1 MAEYVLGK
9 DLKGIG
15 GFFKRFTK
23 GKTAAQVDAEQTLK
37 ARDYTTTYGQLQQE
51 YQTALLNEN
60 IPEGAMFDSK
70 ENWDQF
76 RIGEVKRMANSPY
89 SFELAKKIKVL
100 GQDKVLSRM
109 PSNIAEEALTS
120 EFDDP
125 REAKRFDLEST
136 LQTLY
141 TDTDGS
147 DKVDPQVR
155 TSVIG
160 EDGGVS
166 ARTNNL
172 TATGASQNETN
183 DEGIGG
189 ISLAQLDAIIEADR
203 IIKQQ
208 GTGGKIDDIT
218 RGFNQAAFS
227 ENALN
232 AILGTNRGDTITGIT
247 SAAEVLKNQG
257 YTIDTLKSPTIA
269 TGTQPQ
275 TTRRGTKQVDTS
287 LNVATEDSNLKAPK
301 INYGSYVVDTTSPSV
316 VKAKELAINY
326 APGTILSDQ
335 EIQDLSQGLSPG
347 FQKSLQN
354 TLRTNNKQLEVLNT
368 RLAAEKRKDPNSQ
381 TVKNLENSIARI
393 GDSTDRAINKIL
405 TNIEDDAASRATS
418 EQKVAT
424 QVSNTLKNK
433 LDVVSTGV
441 FSEAELK
448 NQNASLT
455 KEVRSLTALKFK
467 GLTENKQKL
476 AKQIL
481 GSNKNMLQLTKN
493 PGVFNDLANLSG
505 EEFLTKY
512 SNTDGTLNT
521 TALYGNDF
529 SPAAVAVLDKT
540 VTQAQVNA
548 LDKAIKAGNKTEV
561 DRLIKEINLSEADSA
576 VLAKELQNTGGD
588 FRGGFAADPRNS
600 RFRAMYFAMLSE
612 LPIDGEQY
620 KTLTE
625 TNGIYANIVEMG
637 MLNASGLNNALAME
651 DQMVQNANA
660 TKISGQASDINKR
673 YLDLRADILNNEKD
687 LNDNLPLLQ
696 EFNEQLKIEAE
707 RDNNAYT
714 YSLYINNRAN
724 VIKQVAGERLQPR
737 WWQELFS
744 LGFAEGMDSRSL
756 STEVPV
762 NVVTN
767 NDGDIIGFQA
777 KNAFREITPLIREL
791 GDDFVRD
798 LASFALEFTKGKQLN
813 INDIPQS

>member
-1 MAEYVLGK
+1 
-9 DLKGIG
+9 
-15 GFFKRFTK
+15 
-23 GKTAAQVDAEQTLK
+23 
-37 ARDYTTTYGQLQQE
+37 
-51 YQTALLNEN
+51 
-60 IPEGAMFDSK
+60 
-70 ENWDQF
+70 
-76 RIGEVKRMANSPY
+76 
-89 SFELAKKIKVL
+89 
-100 GQDKVLSRM
+100 
-109 PSNIAEEALTS
+109 
-120 EFDDP
+120 
-125 REAKRFDLEST
+125 
-136 LQTLY
+136 
-141 TDTDGS
+141 
-147 DKVDPQVR
+147 
-155 TSVIG
+155 
-160 EDGGVS
+160 
-166 ARTNNL
+166 
-172 TATGASQNETN
+172 
-183 DEGIGG
+183 
-189 ISLAQLDAIIEADR
+189 
-203 IIKQQ
+203 
-208 GTGGKIDDIT
+208 
-218 RGFNQAAFS
+218 
-227 ENALN
+227 
-232 AILGTNRGDTITGIT
+232 
-247 SAAEVLKNQG
+247 
-257 YTIDTLKSPTIA
+257 
-269 TGTQPQ
+269 
-275 TTRRGTKQVDTS
+275 
-287 LNVATEDSNLKAPK
+287 
-301 INYGSYVVDTTSPSV
+301 
-316 VKAKELAINY
+316 
-326 APGTILSDQ
+326 
-335 EIQDLSQGLSPG
+335 
-347 FQKSLQN
+347 
-354 TLRTNNKQLEVLNT
+354 
-368 RLAAEKRKDPNSQ
+368 
-381 TVKNLENSIARI
+381 
-393 GDSTDRAINKIL
+393 
-405 TNIEDDAASRATS
+405 
-418 EQKVAT
+418 
-424 QVSNTLKNK
+424 
-433 LDVVSTGV
+433 
-441 FSEAELK
+441 
-448 NQNASLT
+448 
-455 KEVRSLTALKFK
+455 
-467 GLTENKQKL
+467 
-476 AKQIL
+476 
-481 GSNKNMLQLTKN
+481 MLQLTKN

-620 KTLTE
+620 KTLTLA
-625 TNGIYANIVEMG
+625 NGIYANIVEMG